1 MMFSECAMIAVTL
14 GTIDLHGS
22 VQPLHGGIHN
32 ERLTKIIFG
41 SGMLANNMGLIFVMA
56 LERLIHENSL
66 LKGDAYIENLMKVGL
81 ISPIFGFLV
90 GGILTYSMRRA
101 SFLNSNAINEV
112 FFVVV
117 GAYVTYFLAHLDFF
131 QLSGDVAIFF
141 YGFFVGH
148 YNKYNLSVDAI
159 KQVGLLFNIIYVA
172 AEAFC
177 FIYLGLS
184 FETALGGGY
193 SNLIIACIIII
204 VTLGCRFFS
213 IMLVAYWK
221 RYRFYF

>member
-1 MMFSECAMIAVTL
+1 MIAITL

-41 SGMLANNMGLIFVMA
+41 GGIITNNLGLIFVMV
-56 LERLIHENSL
+56 LERLIHDQDL
-66 LKGDAYIENLMKVGL
+66 LKGDAYIENFMKVGL

-90 GGILTYSMRRA
+90 GGILTYLMRKA

-112 FFVVV
+112 FFTVI
-117 GAYVTYFLAHLDFF
+117 GAYATYFLAHLNFF

-141 YGFFVGH
+141 YGFFIGH

-159 KQVGLLFNIIYVA
+159 KQIGLLFNIIYVA

-177 FIYLGLS
+177 FIYVGLS
-184 FETALGGGY
+184 FEVAMGKNYTNLMI
-193 SNLIIACIIII
+193 SLLIIVI
-204 VTLGCRFFS
+204 TLGCRFFAF
-213 IMLVAYWK
+213 ILAAYWK
-221 RYRFYF
+221 R